1 MNACGLLPG
10 FRNTKSH
17 LLGLFVLLSVL
28 TLSACGSVNS
38 VRIYDHARVLNTSQV
53 NNAASRLPNDI
64 DIYTTN
70 TFQGTKSDFQRT
82 ASAKLGGN
90 PNRIVVAIDTTHH
103 YLYIARGSSVP
114 LSGAGISQAVRT
126 FASNYQSGDYTG
138 ATVAAL
144 DSMGNALHANRGPA
158 YSPILFCCLPLVL
171 LSLIPVV
178 LKLRRPGSSNWLRGF
193 GSRRGSPQPYY
204 PSDQEGYGPRDGYGS
219 YGPGPQGGYG
229 SYGPGPQ
236 GGYGPPQRG
245 GMNPWAAGGLGA
257 AAGGLAG
264 YELGR
269 RQAERNEEERDFG
282 GGGSFGNSEER
293 DFGGGGSFGDSG
305 ERDFG
310 GGGSFGNSEE
320 RDFGGGGNFGNDM
333 GGGGNFDGDFDNGGG
348 GNF

>member
-1 MNACGLLPG
+1 MSTCGLLPS
-10 FRNTKSH
+10 FRNARSH
-17 LLGLFVLLSVL
+17 LLGLFVLVSLL

-82 ASAKLGGN
+82 ASAKLGN
-90 PNRIVVAIDTTHH
+90 DPNRIVMAIDTTHH

-144 DSMGNALHANRGPA
+144 DSMKGALHANRGSS
-158 YSPILFCCLPLVL
+158 YSPVLFCCLPLVL
-171 LSLIPVV
+171 LSLVPVV
-178 LKLRRPGSSNWLRGF
+178 LKLMRPDSSNWFRGL
-193 GSRRGSPQPYY
+193 GARRGPSQPYY
-204 PSDQEGYGPRDGYGS
+204 PSDQEGYAPRDGYGP
-219 YGPGPQGGYG
+219 YGAGPQGGYG

-269 RQAERNEEERDFG
+269 RQAEHNEEEKDFGSGGSFGDDAGGRDFG
-282 GGGSFGNSEER
+282 GGGSFGNSEEG
-293 DFGGGGSFGDSG
+293 DFGGGGS
-305 ERDFG
+305 
-310 GGGSFGNSEE
+310 
-320 RDFGGGGNFGNDM
+320 FGNDM